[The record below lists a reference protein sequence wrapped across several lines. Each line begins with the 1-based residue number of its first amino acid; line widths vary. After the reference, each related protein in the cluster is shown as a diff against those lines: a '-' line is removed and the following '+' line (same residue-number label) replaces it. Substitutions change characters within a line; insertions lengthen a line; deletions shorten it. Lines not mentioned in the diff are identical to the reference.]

1 MGDRVIDISCET
13 YNGLAHFIHPPLTVI
28 DFHERTWNKL
38 SFQPPSQ
45 GFDTKFLMMIDH
57 YGTHVDAPSHIH
69 PDGISVEKIP
79 VEDLMGDAVL
89 MDVSDRGVDQVITA
103 GLLEQSLRKRGA
115 DLRPGDIAL
124 IRAWPRG
131 WLEDGFYQCR
141 GIDAGAT
148 DWLIEHGVKAV
159 GIDIATLDD
168 LLPCDPTRPAHV
180 RLLKR
185 NIPIMENFA
194 SLEQIRAPRFHF
206 IGLPLKIR
214 GLTASP
220 IRAVAIE

>member
-28 DFHERTWNKL
+28 DFHDRRWNKL
-38 SFQPPSQ
+38 NFQLPSQ

-89 MDVSDRGVDQVITA
+89 LDVSG
-103 GLLEQSLRKRGA
+103 RGA
-115 DLRPGDIAL
+115 DEVITPTLLERSLEQRSAELRPGDIAL
-124 IRAWPRG
+124 IRAWPGG

-141 GIDAGAT
+141 GINGEAT
-148 DWLIEHGVKAV
+148 DWLIERGVKAV

-185 NIPIMENFA
+185 NIPIMENFVN
-194 SLEQIRAPRFHF
+194 LEQIRAPRFHF

>member
-1 MGDRVIDISCET
+1 MGDRIVDVSCET
-13 YNGLAHFIHPPLTVI
+13 YSGLAHFVHPPLTVI
-28 DFHERTWNKL
+28 DYHQRTWNHL
-38 SFQPPSQ
+38 AFQPPSQ

-69 PDGISVEKIP
+69 PDGVSVEKIP

-89 MDVSDRGVDQVITA
+89 LDVSDRPADTVITPA
-103 GLLEQSLRKRGA
+103 LLEAALKKRGTEM
-115 DLRPGDIAL
+115 RPGDIAL
-124 IRAWPRG
+124 IRAWPKG
-131 WLEDGFYQCR
+131 WLEEGFYQCR
-141 GIDAGAT
+141 GINGEAT
-148 DWLIEHGVKAV
+148 DWLIERGVKAV

-185 NIPIMENFA
+185 NIPIMENFTN
-194 SLEQIRAPRFHF
+194 LEAIRAPRFHF

>member
-13 YNGLAHFIHPPLTVI
+13 YNGLAHFVHPPLTVI
-28 DFHERTWNKL
+28 DYHQRSWNKL

-45 GFDTKFLMMIDH
+45 GFDTKFIMMIDH

-89 MDVSDRGVDQVITA
+89 MDVSGRGVDQVITPS
-103 GLLEQSLRKRGA
+103 LLEQSLWKRGA
-115 DLRPGDIAL
+115 ELRPGDIAL

-131 WLEDGFYQCR
+131 WLEEGFYQCR
-141 GIDAGAT
+141 GINGEAT

-194 SLEQIRAPRFHF
+194 NLEQIRAPRFRF

>member
-1 MGDRVIDISCET
+1 MGDRVIDLSCET
-13 YNGLAHFIHPPLTVI
+13 WNGLAHFIHPPLTII
-28 DFHERTWNKL
+28 DYHQRRWNHL
-38 SFQPPSQ
+38 VFQPPSQ
-45 GFDTKFLMMIDH
+45 GFDTKLLTMIDH

-69 PDGISVEKIP
+69 PDGMSVEGIP
-79 VEDLMGDAVL
+79 LEDMMGDAVL
-89 MDVSDRGVDQVITA
+89 MDVSDRGDNVVITPA
-103 GLLEQSLRKRGA
+103 LLEKALEKRGA

-124 IRAWPRG
+124 IRAWPRA
-131 WLEDGFYQCR
+131 WLADGFYECR
-141 GIDAGAT
+141 GINGEAT
-148 DWLIEHGVKAV
+148 DWLIGRGVKCV

-185 NIPIMENFA
+185 NIPIMENFTN
-194 SLEQIRAPRFHF
+194 LDRIRAPRFHF